1 VSSLATVSSA
11 LARLQRQ
18 LGYTFKDP
26 ELMILALT
34 HRSFASQNN
43 ERLEFLGDAIL
54 NFVAGEELFQR
65 FPLAREGQLSR
76 LRARLVKGETLAI
89 LARGFDLGEYL
100 RLGSGELKSGGFRR
114 ESILADTLEALI
126 GAIYL
131 DAGMQAARERVL
143 AWLTDEIAGLTLVD
157 TNKDPKTRLQEFLQ
171 SRACE
176 LPQYQVVDIQGEP
189 HCRIFLVECQVTLL
203 NDKTSGQGASRRIA
217 EQVAAAAALLAL
229 GVENGHE

>member
-1 VSSLATVSSA
+1 VSAS
-11 LARLQRQ
+11 LARLERQ
-18 LGYTFKDP
+18 LGYTFKDQD
-26 ELMILALT
+26 LMVLALT
-34 HRSFASQNN
+34 HRSFAGRNN

-54 NFVAGEELFQR
+54 NFVAGEALFER

-89 LARGFDLGEYL
+89 LARGFDLGDYL

-114 ESILADTLEALI
+114 ESILADALEALI

-131 DAGMQAARERVL
+131 DAGMDAARERVV
-143 AWLTDEIAGLTLVD
+143 AWLTNELASLTLVD

-176 LPQYQVVDIQGEP
+176 LPRYDVVDIQGDP
-189 HCRIFLVECQVTLL
+189 HCRTFVVECQISLL
-203 NDKTSGQGASRRIA
+203 NDKTLGQGASRRIA
-217 EQVAAAAALLAL
+217 EQVAAAAALIAL
-229 GVENGHE
+229 GVENGHD